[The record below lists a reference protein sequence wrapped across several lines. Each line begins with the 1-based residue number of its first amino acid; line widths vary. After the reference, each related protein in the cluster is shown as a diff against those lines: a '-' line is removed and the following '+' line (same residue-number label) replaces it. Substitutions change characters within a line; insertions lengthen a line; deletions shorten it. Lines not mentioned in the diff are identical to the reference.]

1 MADLIVKPSYQLGPR
16 DILTVDKINL
26 MATPIV
32 ELALADPVNDQ
43 SFCRN
48 GNFYSS
54 FWTTPTGVSCPV
66 NVWTTNASYW
76 LVRPKGAPV
85 TFLRSQTVPDQFSL
99 FSAEIQ
105 GAASVSTVEFGQ
117 QINGDLSATLRRK
130 CTFSGYE
137 YNATGLTMSPV
148 LNIYTCDAFNNFNTI
163 TLRSTINLQTAP
175 NATWVL
181 MTATIDLTSMVNV
194 ANGLLIAIQLP
205 SGAIND
211 PSKNVLFS
219 RLKFQIGELA
229 TEFVDDTSLF
239 VQAPSVDSTMLQD
252 GCLARPGLYVTNPG
266 VIPKNAYGAASI
278 QGKDIGT
285 GEVKGSNLDPGIS
298 TTTSALFT
306 TPAVNANVA
315 ITVTSATAIS
325 AGLVLNVQGAG
336 LYSTVSV
343 AGNVVTATN
352 TGAAG
357 NAASGTAIA
366 SGATVTTSGNA
377 VIGCLG
383 YTPVNKAG
391 DTGVG
396 RLTQTI
402 DTVVGSVAASQ
413 AAIMIQTTTTNQSN
427 DGYMPAIA
435 FNRPA
440 TFARTLGLSTTG
452 RFKTVDASGNVGY
465 LLDTVTG
472 VDTNSY
478 QNASITYAKLA
489 QSLINLVCPIGMISA
504 FGGPSPPSGW
514 FICDGSAVSRTSY
527 AALFSAIG
535 TYWGGG
541 DGTNTFNV
549 PNLVNRTLVGYG
561 SGASWGFATTGGEAN
576 HTLAGG
582 ELPAHAHSINDPGH
596 SHTIPQVAHHHTY
609 VNPIGGFSGQVGTS
623 QYSPSGAAN
632 TSDVVGDPST
642 VNSSFIGFN
651 QTQVYGSNVP
661 HNNMQ
666 PYAVIYYII
675 KAT

>member
-1 MADLIVKPSYQLGPR
+1 
-16 DILTVDKINL
+16 
-26 MATPIV
+26 MATPVV
-32 ELALADPVNDQ
+32 ELALQDPVNDQ
-43 SFCRN
+43 NFFRN

-54 FWTTPTGVSCPV
+54 FWTTPAGVSCPV

-76 LVRPKGAPV
+76 LVRPQGAAV
-85 TFLRSQTVPDQFSL
+85 TFLRSSTVPDTFSL
-99 FSAEIQ
+99 FTCEIQ
-105 GAASVSTVEFGQ
+105 GAASVSTVETGQ

-130 CTFSGYE
+130 CTFSGYI
-137 YNATGLTMSPV
+137 YNATGLTVSPV
-148 LNIYTCDAFNNFNTI
+148 LNIYTANTFNNFSAI
-163 TLRSTINLQTAP
+163 TLQSTVNLQTIS
-175 NATWVL
+175 NVTWVFVS
-181 MTATIDLTSMVNV
+181 ATIDLSLATFNNV
-194 ANGLLIAIQLP
+194 ANGLLLAIQLP

-219 RLKFQIGELA
+219 RLKFQIGEIA

-239 VQAPSVDSTMLQD
+239 VQTPSVDSTMLQD

-315 ITVTSATAIS
+315 ITVTSATHIS
-325 AGLVLNVQGAG
+325 AGLVLNIQGAG
-336 LYSTVSV
+336 AYLTVSV

-357 NAASGTAIA
+357 NASSGTAIA

-383 YTPVNKAG
+383 YTPINKAG
-391 DTGVG
+391 DSGVG
-396 RLTQTI
+396 TLESTT
-402 DTVVGSVAASQ
+402 DTVVHTSSGLEAAFQ
-413 AAIMIQTTTTNQSN
+413 IQTTSANANN
-427 DGYMPAIA
+427 DGYFPAIG
-435 FNRPA
+435 FWRPGVLGKA
-440 TFARTLGLSTTG
+440 LGLSTTN
-452 RFKTVDASGNVGY
+452 RFKTVDSSGTVGY

-489 QSLINLVCPIGMISA
+489 QSLINLICPVGIIA
-504 FGGPSPPSGW
+504 PFGGPNVPSGW
-514 FICDGSAVSRTSY
+514 FACDGSACSRTTY

-535 TYWGGG
+535 TYWGAG
-541 DGTNTFNV
+541 DGINTFNV
-549 PNLVNRTLVGYG
+549 PDLRGRGPIGYAA
-561 SGASWGFATTGGEAN
+561 SGASGITARPFATRGGEET
-576 HTLAGG
+576 HVLSVG
-582 ELPAHAHSINDPGH
+582 ELASHAHGVNDGGHNHYLHDPGH
-596 SHTIPQVAHHHTY
+596 THTY
-609 VNPIGGFSGQVGTS
+609 VNPIGGFGAAAGSGQYSAVG
-623 QYSPSGAAN
+623 QAN
-632 TSDVVGDPST
+632 TGASGTGVTIDPAGTNISIQA
-642 VNSSFIGFN
+642 N
-651 QTQVYGSNVP
+651 GSNVG

-666 PYAVIYYII
+666 PFAVVLYII